1 MLTPATGTGDPQVTV
16 ACLTV
21 FSSPHGTL
29 EPFEA
34 PPDPVPS
41 GTSKALSTTSRQ
53 EDRTHMALFILTLV
67 LTIGVQM
74 WLRSTYG
81 KWERVANAS
90 GLTGADTARAILRA
104 NGLDDVKV
112 EAVPGQLTDH
122 YDPRTRTVRLS
133 EAHFRVPSV
142 AGAAVA
148 AHEVGHALQHAQAYA
163 PLQWRATLVPV
174 ASIGSSFGP
183 WIVIGGFM
191 LGAAGLIQVGIAL
204 FAAAVL
210 FQLVTLPVEFDASK
224 RAVAEMQRLGLATS
238 ADTGG
243 SKAVLNAAA
252 MTYVAAAA
260 ASVMY
265 LLYYVMQFA
274 GARE

>member
-1 MLTPATGTGDPQVTV
+1 M
-16 ACLTV
+16 
-21 FSSPHGTL
+21 
-29 EPFEA
+29 
-34 PPDPVPS
+34 
-41 GTSKALSTTSRQ
+41 
-53 EDRTHMALFILTLV
+53 
-67 LTIGVQM
+67 
-74 WLRSTYG
+74 
-81 KWERVANAS
+81 
-90 GLTGADTARAILRA
+90 
-104 NGLDDVKV
+104 
-112 EAVPGQLTDH
+112 
-122 YDPRTRTVRLS
+122 RLS

-163 PLQWRATLVPV
+163 PLQWRASLVPV
-174 ASIGSSFGP
+174 ASIGSQFGP

-191 LGAAGLIQVGIAL
+191 LGLAGMIQVGIAL

-224 RAVAEMQRLGLATS
+224 RAVAEMNRLGLATS
-238 ADTGG
+238 ADVGG

>member
-1 MLTPATGTGDPQVTV
+1 MLGI
-16 ACLTV
+16 
-21 FSSPHGTL
+21 
-29 EPFEA
+29 
-34 PPDPVPS
+34 
-41 GTSKALSTTSRQ
+41 
-53 EDRTHMALFILTLV
+53 FILTLV
-67 LTIGVQM
+67 LTMGVQM

-104 NGLDDVKV
+104 NGLHDVQV

-163 PLQWRATLVPV
+163 PLQWRASLVPV
-174 ASIGSSFGP
+174 ASIGSQFGP

-191 LGAAGLIQVGIAL
+191 LGMAGMVQVGIAL

-224 RAVAEMQRLGLATS
+224 RAVAEMERLGLATS

-274 GARE
+274 GSRE

>member
-1 MLTPATGTGDPQVTV
+1 MSMIG
-16 ACLTV
+16 
-21 FSSPHGTL
+21 
-29 EPFEA
+29 
-34 PPDPVPS
+34 
-41 GTSKALSTTSRQ
+41 
-53 EDRTHMALFILTLV
+53 LFIVTLV
-67 LTIGVQM
+67 LTVGVQLY
-74 WLRSTYG
+74 LRNTYG
-81 KWERVANAS
+81 RWERVANAS

-104 NGLDDVKV
+104 NGLDDVQV

-163 PLQWRATLVPV
+163 PLQWRASLVPV
-174 ASIGSSFGP
+174 ANIGSQFGP

-191 LGAAGLIQVGIAL
+191 LGLAGMVQVGIAL

-260 ASVMY
+260 ASLMY

>member
-1 MLTPATGTGDPQVTV
+1 MY
-16 ACLTV
+16 
-21 FSSPHGTL
+21 
-29 EPFEA
+29 
-34 PPDPVPS
+34 
-41 GTSKALSTTSRQ
+41 
-53 EDRTHMALFILTLV
+53 LFILTLV
-67 LTIGVQM
+67 LTVGVQM

-90 GLTGADTARAILRA
+90 GLTGAETARAILRA

-163 PLQWRATLVPV
+163 PLQWRSALVPV
-174 ASIGSSFGP
+174 ASIGSGFGP
-183 WIVIGGFM
+183 WIVIAGFM

-224 RAVAEMQRLGLATS
+224 RAVAEMQKLGLATT
-238 ADTGG
+238 ADVGG
-243 SKAVLNAAA
+243 SRAVLNAAA

-274 GARE
+274 GSRE